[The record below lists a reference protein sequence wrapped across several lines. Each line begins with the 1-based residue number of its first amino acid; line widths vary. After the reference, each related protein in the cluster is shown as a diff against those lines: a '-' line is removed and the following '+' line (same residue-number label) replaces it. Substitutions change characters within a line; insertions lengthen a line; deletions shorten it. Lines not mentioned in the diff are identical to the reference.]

1 MVAGYTCPMIRS
13 ALDLRRGRVRC
24 AGLLAVMLAGC
35 SAPDWRNASP
45 VPVGLAPDPARTPE
59 AVVQVYGARTVGW
72 KGAFGVHTW
81 IAVKPAGAPV
91 YTVHEVM
98 GWRLRWAESV
108 VVRRVRDPDARWF
121 GAEPELYAE
130 KRGPA
135 AEALIPRIEQAV
147 ASYPY
152 PGEYTVWPGPNSNT
166 FIAWVLRQ
174 VPELEAHL
182 PATAIGKDY
191 LGAQVLGTAPSGS
204 GVQLS
209 IAGLLGFTASRV
221 EGLELNLLGL
231 SFGID
236 PFRPAL
242 KLPLVGRLGMGPM
255 PAGSATTAPGL

>member
-1 MVAGYTCPMIRS
+1 M
-13 ALDLRRGRVRC
+13 
-24 AGLLAVMLAGC
+24 
-35 SAPDWRNASP
+35 
-45 VPVGLAPDPARTPE
+45 
-59 AVVQVYGARTVGW
+59 QVYGARTVGW

-98 GWRLRWAESV
+98 GWRLRWTDNV
-108 VVRRVRDPDARWF
+108 VVTRVREPDARWF

-135 AEALIPRIEQAV
+135 AEALIPRIEHAV

-152 PGEYTVWPGPNSNT
+152 AGEYTVWPGPNSNT
-166 FIAWVLRQ
+166 FTAWVLRQ
-174 VPELEAHL
+174 VPELAAQL
-182 PATAIGKDY
+182 PATAIGKAY
-191 LGAQVLGTAPSGS
+191 LGARVLGTAPSGS

-209 IAGLLGFTASRV
+209 LAGLLGFTASGV

-242 KLPLVGRLGMGPM
+242 KLPVIGRIGMASIPSG
-255 PAGSATTAPGL
+255 AAAARNAIAAPGL